1 NGVVVKLGSRSLD
14 ILIVLVGRAGD
25 VLSRREL
32 IARGWAGLV
41 VDEANLR
48 VNISNLRKSLGEGKD
63 GARYVVNLP
72 GRGYSFVAP
81 VTRERSESSSPAAE
95 STPSLDP
102 RFNNPPPTSTPE
114 HFLAERLGRL
124 VGRDTSVALL
134 TQMLTEHRFVVL
146 IGPGRMDKTSVALSV
161 VHTMFDAF
169 SGAVYYV
176 DLASVT
182 ASSLVAATIAS
193 VLRLK
198 VQVQTPRLDILAFFH
213 TRRALLVLDNCE
225 HLIDETAALAEQ
237 IYKSAP
243 KAHLL
248 ATSREILRVEGEH
261 VCILPPLDVPPIS
274 AGTTADEAMMFPAV
288 QLLMDRAAAS
298 GAQEALTDE
307 TAPFAAE
314 ICQKMDGIA
323 LAIELAAGRVR
334 SHGLQGTAELINS
347 RF

>member
-1 NGVVVKLGSRSLD
+1 
-14 ILIVLVGRAGD
+14 
-25 VLSRREL
+25 
-32 IARGWAGLV
+32 
-41 VDEANLR
+41 
-48 VNISNLRKSLGEGKD
+48 
-63 GARYVVNLP
+63 
-72 GRGYSFVAP
+72 
-81 VTRERSESSSPAAE
+81 
-95 STPSLDP
+95 
-102 RFNNPPPTSTPE
+102 
-114 HFLAERLGRL
+114 
-124 VGRDTSVALL
+124 
-134 TQMLTEHRFVVL
+134 
-146 IGPGRMDKTSVALSV
+146 
-161 VHTMFDAF
+161 
-169 SGAVYYV
+169 
-176 DLASVT
+176 
-182 ASSLVAATIAS
+182 
-193 VLRLK
+193 
-198 VQVQTPRLDILAFFH
+198 
-213 TRRALLVLDNCE
+213 ALLVLDNCE

-347 RF
+347 RFDLLWHGRRTAPPRHQTLQATLDWSYKLLSENERSVLYRLSVFVTPFSLEAAQRIAKDAILMECEVATAVASLADKSLLSSSISNGR